1 MSWYEWSARPIC
13 FRLFVQLI
21 RLAASRTFWTAGKS
35 NPMRMAMMAIT
46 TNSSINVNA
55 CRLPLGRQL
64 CTAAY
69 NMGMSPLTRNSITSD
84 QRFAFDTESPLLLRE
99 VLFELPGHLSLIS
112 DRTMLEEARS
122 VYLPQPQQA
131 NKKESK
137 FD

>member
-1 MSWYEWSARPIC
+1 
-13 FRLFVQLI
+13 
-21 RLAASRTFWTAGKS
+21 
-35 NPMRMAMMAIT
+35 
-46 TNSSINVNA
+46 
-55 CRLPLGRQL
+55 
-64 CTAAY
+64 
-69 NMGMSPLTRNSITSD
+69 MSPLTRNSITSD